1 MKTAFSSWS
10 REARLLPLFVP
21 LMLAACSGSDSPT
34 GAAGDASAT
43 LSVYLTDA
51 PGDVSRVWVDVLGI
65 TGKGPG
71 GLKVTLLDE
80 PTGLIELTAL
90 EDDVMMLVEALEMA
104 PGPLN
109 QLRFIIGGAVL
120 ETEDGKIFVRG
131 GAVHPAGLEATGEL
145 ECPGCSTSGVKVS
158 LSKDLS
164 IEEGVNGLL
173 LDFDVG
179 QSFGKE
185 AGNSGKWVMRPVLH
199 GAKRNPANVGG
210 EDDTFQIRGTVALA
224 DAVVIPACVGA
235 RSVDDFVPLATA
247 LTLVDEDGAPVVF
260 SGVTK
265 SQGTFKVK
273 VLEADGYAM
282 GFVEEIEFE
291 GAKLVF
297 VATADPP
304 EVTVDEGMPPPE
316 VAYEITLAT
325 CVEG

>member
-10 REARLLPLFVP
+10 REARLLPLFAL
-21 LMLAACSGSDSPT
+21 LMLLACSGSDSPT
-34 GAAGDASAT
+34 DASEDGPAT

-65 TGKGPG
+65 TGTGPG
-71 GLKVTLLDE
+71 GLKVTLLDVS
-80 PTGLIELTAL
+80 TGLIELTAL
-90 EDDVMMLVEALEMA
+90 VDDVMTLVEVLEMA

-109 QLRFIIGGAVL
+109 QLRFIIGDAVL
-120 ETEDGKIFVRG
+120 ETEDGKIFVSD
-131 GAVHPAGLEATGEL
+131 GAEHPEGLEATGEL
-145 ECPGCSTSGVKVS
+145 KCPGCSASGVKVS

-199 GAKRNPANVGG
+199 GAKRNPENVGG
-210 EDDTFQIRGTVALA
+210 EDNPFQIRGTVAVA
-224 DAVVIPACVGA
+224 DAVVIPACVGE
-235 RSVDDFVPLATA
+235 RSVADFVPLATA
-247 LTLVDEDGAPVVF
+247 LTLVDEDSAPIVL
-260 SGVTK
+260 SGITK
-265 SQGTFKVK
+265 SNGTFKVN

-282 GFVEEIEFE
+282 GFVEEVEFD

-297 VATADPP
+297 VATADPT

-316 VAYEITLAT
+316 VAYEITSAT